1 LYISATIATYLLRCH
16 PRLMINNLERIR
28 KLRALQLKQMRK
40 DKKLTQEQ
48 LEELSGVSRQT
59 IISIEKGDMGWN
71 SDSEQLIVEAL
82 NNYQTE

>member
-1 LYISATIATYLLRCH
+1 
-16 PRLMINNLERIR
+16 MINNLERIR